1 MDSHIL
7 QILKQKHSI
16 ILPFAPLSKASSI
29 SLSSKT
35 KPAFLIKLTEKL
47 NDLHFLRLLL
57 ILFKNDFTR
66 IEEREKY
73 MTYYKKY
80 KGII

>member
-1 MDSHIL
+1 MSGTDYHHADQPFTAGIW
-7 QILKQKHSI
+7 
-16 ILPFAPLSKASSI
+16 LPDD
-29 SLSSKT
+29 
-35 KPAFLIKLTEKL
+35 IKDEAELTE
-47 NDLHFLRLLL
+47 FV
-57 ILFKNDFTR
+57 FKNDFTR